1 MSRSA
6 AERFRAAALAAA
18 LGLAG
23 AIPAAS
29 QAGPA
34 PTAGVELT
42 RSVQQSLKRLQEQ
55 WLQWMSAFYQDSPAR
70 ADEALRQIMATS
82 RQVGFTR
89 LPDFALGAAAR
100 AVDSATAGNP
110 SRAAWALEAA
120 DAFDPGRPETAF
132 ARAAVA
138 RASGRWVDATSALF
152 EGYQRLVRS
161 SLSGV
166 VAADLLLWAL
176 LVLLVAGAFFVTV
189 QMAVKGSSLLRDL
202 RAALTGR
209 LPPGV
214 AIVFAVAI
222 LLGPLVLP
230 GGLLWALLLWS
241 ALLWGY
247 QSLSE
252 RIVTGLVWIIVAA
265 APAIAAGQQVRI
277 ALEQSPPLRAL
288 ASFGEGRL
296 YGTFFSDLQVLRSV
310 LGTDPAAL
318 ELLGD
323 VHRTLGQWEVA
334 RTHYRQVLEAEPDNV
349 AVLINFGA
357 YSFRKGNFALA
368 NEHFQ
373 RAAAVDPPS
382 AAAHYNLSLSYSDSY
397 QFEESTKAL
406 DDAKQID
413 AERVDSWVRTPNP
426 DRVLTFNG
434 SLSRGDEI
442 RAKLRSAW
450 LGEPAE
456 RASLAGRARRWG
468 SVWGAGC
475 AALLAVGLHLL
486 RRRRGY
492 GEPVAWLGW
501 DSAAGSRWVRALVP
515 PLSQAEVGE
524 GFAAFGTLLG
534 LAAVLLLPALSATG
548 VDLPVGATPGRAL
561 LTGASALLLVL
572 FAALR
577 VRGELVD
584 RRG

>member
-6 AERFRAAALAAA
+6 AERLRAAALAA
-18 LGLAG
+18 GLVFAG
-23 AIPAAS
+23 AIPSAA

-70 ADEALRQIMATS
+70 ADEAMRQIMATS

-89 LPDFALGAAAR
+89 LPDFSLGAAAR
-100 AVDSATAGNP
+100 AVESATAGNP
-110 SRAAWALEAA
+110 SRATWALEAA
-120 DAFDPGRPETAF
+120 EAFDPGRPETSF

-138 RASGRWVDATSALF
+138 RASGRWVEAAGSLF
-152 EGYQRLVRS
+152 EGYRRLLGS
-161 SLSGV
+161 SLAGV
-166 VAADLLLWAL
+166 VTADFVLWVL
-176 LVLLVAGAFFVTV
+176 LVLMVTAALFVAV

-202 RAALTGR
+202 RGALTGR

-214 AIVFAVAI
+214 ATALALAI
-222 LLGPLVLP
+222 LFGPLAVP
-230 GGLLWALLLWS
+230 GGLLWALLVWS

-252 RIVTGLVWIIVAA
+252 RIVTGLVWVIVAI
-265 APAIAAGQQVRI
+265 APVVAAGQQVRI

-310 LGTDPAAL
+310 LGTDAAAL

-368 NEHFQ
+368 NEYFL
-373 RAAAVDPPS
+373 RAAGVNPPS
-382 AAAHYNLSLSYSDSY
+382 AAAYYNLSLSYSDSY
-397 QFEESTKAL
+397 QFVESTKAL

-413 AERVDSWVRTPNP
+413 AERVDNWVRTPNP

-442 RAKLRSAW
+442 REKLHSAW
-450 LGEPAE
+450 LGEPAGG
-456 RASLAGRARRWG
+456 ASLGELARRWG
-468 SVWGAGC
+468 SAWGAGC

-492 GEPVAWLGW
+492 GEPVSWLGW
-501 DSAAGSRWVRALVP
+501 DGAAGSRWVRALAP
-515 PLSQAEVGE
+515 PLSQAELGE
-524 GFAAFGTLLG
+524 GFVAFGALLG
-534 LAAVLLLPALSATG
+534 LVAVLLLPALSTTG
-548 VDLPVGATPGRAL
+548 VDLPVGATPGRTL
-561 LTGASALLLVL
+561 LTTASALLLTL
-572 FAALR
+572 FAAVR

-584 RRG
+584 KRN